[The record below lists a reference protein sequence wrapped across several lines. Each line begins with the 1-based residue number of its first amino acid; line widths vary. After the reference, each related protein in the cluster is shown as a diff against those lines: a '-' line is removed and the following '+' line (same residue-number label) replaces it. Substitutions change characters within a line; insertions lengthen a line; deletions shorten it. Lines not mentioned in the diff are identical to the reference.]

1 MNISCCWAF
10 INKLWI
16 NERGNKH
23 ASCCVHIYSHD
34 LFHFCFLPPG
44 ILTSCWVLWAI
55 FSSVSFY
62 SNNTSTSFSSTLF
75 NSSFLLPTAQCNHL
89 PYIYFC
95 FLCLQWQFML
105 KNRTLPFPTF
115 CPPHPTWTTL
125 NNSSCHYKWGDQ
137 STSDSQCH
145 IQTQRTGHLHLE
157 RSHRERIDI
166 GR

>member
-1 MNISCCWAF
+1 MPLA
-10 INKLWI
+10 
-16 NERGNKH
+16 
-23 ASCCVHIYSHD
+23 VYTYT
-34 LFHFCFLPPG
+34 
-44 ILTSCWVLWAI
+44 LT
-55 FSSVSFY
+55 
-62 SNNTSTSFSSTLF
+62 NSSTFVSCLLGFSLHAGFFEQYFPQCLF
-75 NSSFLLPTAQCNHL
+75 TPITRPLLLALLSSIPLFLLPTAQCNHL

-157 RSHRERIDI
+157 RNHRERIDI